1 MIRRMDGRIATAKDR
16 ERRQYKVSVWNL
28 PKGPHAV
35 TPRKPRVPRTEIVI
49 CVACRRSYKLG
60 THDPATC
67 ARKRGLDGNDLYV
80 REHALV
86 SLCASGCGAIVSSP
100 GAVCIGCIGGHA

>member
-1 MIRRMDGRIATAKDR
+1 VIRRMDGRIATAKDR
-16 ERRQYKVSVWNL
+16 ERRQYRVSVWDL

-67 ARKRGLDGNDLYV
+67 ARKRGLDGNDIYV
-80 REHALV
+80 REHALMPHR
-86 SLCASGCGAIVSSP
+86 CASGCGATVTSED
-100 GAVCIGCIGGHA
+100 AVCISCAFAR